1 MISYRIRSIFILTT
15 ITLCA
20 GLSASMA
27 FAAEEPATGGWRAG
41 VARADITPE
50 ESIWLAGYAG
60 RDHAAEGTLHPLW
73 VKALALEDASGQR
86 ALLVTTDLVGL
97 PRDLTDT
104 LLARIEADHALK
116 ASQVILSSSHT
127 HSGPVTDNMLYAMY
141 PLETD
146 DKARTEQYTRGLV
159 ERILGAVDEALG
171 ELVPV
176 QIESGNGVTRFAVN
190 RRNNNESQI
199 TATHDLKGP
208 VDHAVPVIR
217 VSRQDGTPLAVV
229 FGYACHATTLD
240 IYQWSGDYPGF
251 AQIELESAHPGAT
264 AMFFAGC
271 GGDQNPLPRR
281 TIERAVQYGR
291 ELAVAVERVLAEPM
305 KPLTPDFRAHYTEVE
320 LALAPAPSRDELA
333 AQAENAPGYKLRCL
347 NALIATLDAGK
358 PLPATYSYPIQFWQ
372 LGEQTLV
379 ALAGEVVVDYSIFL
393 KRMLGNDTFVMA
405 YAHHV
410 PSYIP
415 SERVLAEGGYEGA
428 DAQLYYGLPS
438 PWASGVEE
446 RIMTGAT
453 KAATA
458 LGLAVSPWKEQ

>member
-1 MISYRIRSIFILTT
+1 M
-15 ITLCA
+15 
-20 GLSASMA
+20 
-27 FAAEEPATGGWRAG
+27 
-41 VARADITPE
+41 
-50 ESIWLAGYAG
+50 
-60 RDHAAEGTLHPLW
+60 
-73 VKALALEDASGQR
+73 
-86 ALLVTTDLVGL
+86 
-97 PRDLTDT
+97 
-104 LLARIEADHALK
+104 
-116 ASQVILSSSHT
+116 
-127 HSGPVTDNMLYAMY
+127 
-141 PLETD
+141 
-146 DKARTEQYTRGLV
+146 
-159 ERILGAVDEALG
+159 
-171 ELVPV
+171 
-176 QIESGNGVTRFAVN
+176 
-190 RRNNNESQI
+190 
-199 TATHDLKGP
+199 
-208 VDHAVPVIR
+208 
-217 VSRQDGTPLAVV
+217 V

-438 PWASGVEE
+438 P
-446 RIMTGAT
+446 
-453 KAATA
+453 
-458 LGLAVSPWKEQ
+458 